1 MARSPTPVLPRLR
14 WRLTALLAVGLVGLL
29 GLLAASPELHA
40 QADCA
45 DCDPPPAEH
54 VCAVTLFAQGA
65 ENPAE
70 TAPLLPAP
78 RRLVVAGLQVADTAP
93 PRAVDVR
100 LPSGRDPPA
109 R

>member
-1 MARSPTPVLPRLR
+1 MARYPTAVLPRLR
-14 WRLTALLAVGLVGLL
+14 WRLTALLAAGLVGLL
-29 GLLAASPELHA
+29 GLMAASPELHA

-45 DCDPPPAEH
+45 DCDPQPTEH
-54 VCAVTLFAQGA
+54 VCAVTLFAHGA

-70 TAPLLPAP
+70 FAPLLATP
-78 RRLVVAGLQVADTAP
+78 RRLVVAGLPVADAPP